1 MAINLLGYWPTDLYA
16 ETTGFIYL
24 KTMVY
29 ILLYGFCVLQVIRQF
44 EEFSAP
50 DVVISLAR
58 NAIAIADDDDENLV
72 STLNVA
78 CLCYHD
84 KCM

>member
-1 MAINLLGYWPTDLYA
+1 V
-16 ETTGFIYL
+16 F
-24 KTMVY
+24 
-29 ILLYGFCVLQVIRQF
+29 QVIRQF

-78 CLCYHD
+78 CLCYHEHVACQIKTSLEIWYLEQNCEED
-84 KCM
+84 VN